1 MKSRA
6 LLMSLLFASAASA
19 LACNTADDT
28 TLTVRVQSRLNEVVG
43 PDSNVD
49 VRVTSGVATLTG
61 LASSEAAHAR
71 ALAAAR
77 GIEGVRGVRDEIST
91 VPTTT
96 GATVPTPG
104 GSVTPPVP

>member
-6 LLMSLLFASAASA
+6 LLLSLLFASAVSA
-19 LACNTADDT
+19 AACDMADDT
-28 TLTVRVQSRLNEVVG
+28 TLTVRVQARLNQVVG

-49 VRVTSGVATLTG
+49 VRVSSGVATLTG

-77 GIEGVRGVRDEIST
+77 NTEGVRGVRDEIST

-96 GATVPTPG
+96 GATVPTPS
-104 GSVTPPVP
+104 GSVTPLFP